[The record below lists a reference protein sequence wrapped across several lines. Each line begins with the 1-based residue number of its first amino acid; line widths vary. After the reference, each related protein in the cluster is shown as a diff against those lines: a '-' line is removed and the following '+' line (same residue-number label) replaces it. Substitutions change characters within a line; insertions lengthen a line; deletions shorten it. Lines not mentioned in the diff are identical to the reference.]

1 MRKKI
6 AILLAIVMVV
16 GLSVMGL
23 ARQEKAYA
31 KTAQMRIEIPESIKK
46 ENEFKVK
53 VVLDSDVNL
62 YSIDAYLSYDAN
74 LLEFVPDNDKV
85 TGSAGILEIKDTYE
99 AETKKAEYELTFKAL
114 DTGKAQILF
123 SEVYL
128 IDYADMDYI
137 EVVPSAKSFH
147 IGVNKTVAMDARLAD
162 LIVAPGEL
170 TEEFDPSQLDYEMH
184 VGLDVDMVGISAVPM
199 DEGSVVESE
208 IPEKLQLGEN
218 IITIKVTALS
228 GSVNV
233 YTVKVYKEEITEEVT
248 EEAGTE
254 AADDSS
260 EQTTEQPATEGQK
273 TEDESAGGSTTEQTT
288 ETEEPDQEAVSE
300 DTQAVVEEENVTTEQ
315 TTEIS
320 E

>member
-6 AILLAIVMVV
+6 AIFLAIVMVI

-23 ARQEKAYA
+23 ARREKAYA
-31 KTAQMRIEIPESIKK
+31 KTAQMKIELPESIKK

-74 LLEFVPDNDKV
+74 LLEFIPDSENV
-85 TGSAGILEIKDTYE
+85 TGSAGILELKDTYE
-99 AETKKAEYELTFKAL
+99 AETKTAEYELAFKAL
-114 DTGKAQILF
+114 DTGNAQISF

-137 EVVPSAKSFH
+137 EVVPSAKNFD

-162 LIVAPGEL
+162 LMIAPGEL
-170 TEEFDPSQLDYEMH
+170 TEEFDPGKLDYEMH

-199 DEGSVVESE
+199 DEGSIVESE
-208 IPEKLQLGEN
+208 IPEKLKLGEN
-218 IITIKVTALS
+218 VITIKVTALS

-233 YTVKVYKEEITEEVT
+233 YTV
-248 EEAGTE
+248 
-254 AADDSS
+254 
-260 EQTTEQPATEGQK
+260 
-273 TEDESAGGSTTEQTT
+273 
-288 ETEEPDQEAVSE
+288 
-300 DTQAVVEEENVTTEQ
+300 
-315 TTEIS
+315 
-320 E
+320 